1 MILTHKH
8 ILTLGPIVLVAVC
21 YLLTAPSNERV
32 TDQVA
37 AAAGTE
43 PEEDTV
49 NDAPLGL
56 RCEAAADD
64 LRTKLSS
71 DWKVLVREPFVLGGD
86 LSRTDLEACYE
97 RTIAPTARALAASY
111 FHQSPRHP
119 IVVVLC
125 STEATFRECH
135 HRLGEP
141 DRSQYSGLYVRRQRR
156 LVVNIASGDGTIA
169 HELTHA
175 LAHADF
181 PQMPEWFDEGLAA
194 LHEEC
199 EPSADGLRLKG
210 LPNWRDAVAVNAL
223 NQGELRL
230 LEDVT
235 SKRFGSAGR
244 ANLDYAQ
251 VRTLCLFLQERGWLE
266 PFYRT
271 CRENVASDPTGLR
284 SLCHVTA
291 STNPRALDDT
301 FHAWLLQRDQA
312 ESPAASAAQ

>member
-8 ILTLGPIVLVAVC
+8 ILTIGPIVLVAVC
-21 YLLTAPSNERV
+21 YLLTAPSNDRV

-37 AAAGTE
+37 SAAGIE
-43 PEEDTV
+43 PDDNTV

-56 RCEAAADD
+56 RCEAIAEE
-64 LRTKLSS
+64 LRAKLFS
-71 DWKVLVREPFVLGGD
+71 DWRVLVREPFILGGD
-86 LSRTDLEACYE
+86 LSRVELEKCYE
-97 RTIAPTARALAASY
+97 RSIVPTVRALAASY
-111 FHQSPRHP
+111 FHQTPRHP
-119 IVVVLC
+119 IVIMLC
-125 STEATFRECH
+125 STEAKFRECH
-135 HRLGEP
+135 SRLGEP

-156 LVVNIASGDGTIA
+156 VVVNIASGDGTLA

-181 PQMPEWFDEGLAA
+181 PRMPEWFDEGLAA

-199 EPSADGLRLKG
+199 EPSSDGLRLKG
-210 LPNWRDAVAVNAL
+210 MPNWRDAVALNAL

-230 LEDVT
+230 LEDVA

-251 VRTLCLFLQERGWLE
+251 VRALCLFLQEHGWLE

-271 CRENVASDPTGLR
+271 CRENAVGDPTGLR
-284 SLCHVTA
+284 SLCQVTA
-291 STNPRALDDT
+291 TADPRALDDA
-301 FHAWLLQRDQA
+301 FHAWLLQRDHTG
-312 ESPAASAAQ
+312 SPSGPAAQ